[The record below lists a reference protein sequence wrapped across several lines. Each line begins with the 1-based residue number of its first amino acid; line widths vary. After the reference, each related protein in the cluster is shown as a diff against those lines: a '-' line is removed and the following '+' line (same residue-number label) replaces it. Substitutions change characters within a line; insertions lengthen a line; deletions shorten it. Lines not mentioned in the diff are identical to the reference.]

1 MALALERIIR
11 ITAQARGAQEVTAL
25 NDAVTELDLSVKNLG
40 ETSEKTGEKIE
51 KASNQGENW
60 KAVLGIAALVAGLTV
75 ATRDAVV
82 FESGMADVRKVVDG
96 LEAPLALKEIS
107 AEIISLSQK
116 LPMTAEGFSQ
126 IYAAAGQSGIAKKD
140 IKDFAVTVTNVATAF
155 DMTAEQAGT
164 SLAQIKTS
172 LGLTIPELSK
182 LADAMNFVENSTG
195 ATASGLV
202 EFMTRAGAFGQLAG
216 LNAKETL
223 AFGAAMTQAGVQSE
237 VAATSF
243 NNMVRALSRG
253 PAMTERQVEALLKL
267 GYSLK
272 NAGQIEKELSEKAEK
287 ESKNRVETAQREEER
302 TVRIASEQAKKRIA
316 IAEKETEK
324 LIKEILKRYRQQQ
337 KIQENNWEDEDIQ
350 RRRIADKK
358 LDDQLYALDQ
368 EKQNAVKAE
377 KEKQKALKIEND
389 QAIAEIE
396 KFYDDRMDALR
407 NNAEDENRLIERQI
421 KERREAIETQAE
433 EQKDTEINAA
443 REKLKNQEKQQ
454 EQELNLIK
462 QAAREK
468 LEAIENAEK
477 IQLERSKE
485 QAKKTG
491 ETLGKESAQAFSD
504 RFQADAVGVI
514 SEVLQKIGN
523 LPKSQQISVLSDLF
537 GEEARGLAPMLSNLD
552 ELQRILSLVTQEQKY
567 ANSTSKEA
575 AVRFTTSAAKLQVF
589 NNNMTAL
596 KIAVGDTLLPLL
608 LGIVEPLQ
616 AITKGF
622 TSVITAA
629 QGFIS
634 GVIERTVLLSVFSK
648 AIVSATGLIVS
659 FGIAIGGVM
668 SLATITRWAGGIKLL
683 GLLPGPLRLIAV
695 ALTAVGVA
703 ATPLGPILSAIGTA
717 LFAIQAIK
725 FGVSIIQG
733 LKTILPLLGQ
743 LSVALRLG
751 PLVGAITT
759 ALTGLLTW
767 MATTFVPAM
776 VAFFSGPAGWIAL
789 GVAAIVAGLILFR
802 EPIMEWLGSL
812 FESIKGWWDGVWE
825 DIEIQAKKWGELFQ
839 LLLNDPVNFFE
850 KLKSKF
856 TETWNSII
864 KYVEEVF
871 IIPWAKT
878 WELIAKPGEEFIAN
892 IRGNFD
898 SLLTSIIKTWEAIPA
913 AIQRAWFKIV
923 DGMGRV
929 WAQMING
936 VKITLN
942 SIIKL
947 WNDAASL
954 TSSLPGAFKLPVLKL
969 FQLENVP
976 EYAKGGF
983 VNRPTLGLLGEGRNP
998 REYVIP
1004 EGSMESAAAAWQA
1017 GLRGPQLVQAF
1028 QSPGLAPG
1036 RSSTAPSI
1044 PMGMGG
1050 TVATARPVSLGPISI
1065 AISGG
1070 TTVLPD
1076 GSETISI
1083 EQAEMIA
1090 ADTAVAVF
1098 QRMAAASGSR
1108 ATYGFG

>member
-1 MALALERIIR
+1 MAVALERIIR
-11 ITAQARGAQEVTAL
+11 LTAQARGAQEVTSL
-25 NDAVTELDLSVKNLG
+25 NDAITKLDLSVKDLG

-60 KAVLGIAALVAGLTV
+60 KAVLGVAALVAGLTV

-96 LEAPLALKEIS
+96 LEAPPALKEIS

-287 ESKNRVETAQREEER
+287 ESKNRVQTAQREEER
-302 TVRIASEQAKKRIA
+302 TVRIASEQAEKRIA

-368 EKQNAVKAE
+368 EKQNAIKAE

-389 QAIAEIE
+389 QAIAQIE

-421 KERREAIETQAE
+421 KERREAIETQTE

-443 REKLKNQEKQQ
+443 REKLKNQEKQE

-462 QAAREK
+462 QAAKKK

-552 ELQRILSLVTQEQKY
+552 ELQRILSLVTQEQNY

-596 KIAVGDTLLPLL
+596 KIAIGDTLLPLL

-622 TSVITAA
+622 TGVITAA

-695 ALTAVGVA
+695 LLTAVGVA

-717 LFAIQAIK
+717 LFAIQSIK
-725 FGVSIIQG
+725 FGISIIQG

-751 PLVGAITT
+751 PLVGAMTT

-776 VAFFSGPAGWIAL
+776 VAFFSGPVGWIAL
-789 GVAAIVAGLILFR
+789 GVAALIAGMIFFR
-802 EPIMEWLGSL
+802 EPIMKFFEWALGQIGD
-812 FESIKGWWDGVWE
+812 FWKGVWAFIYDTQLKPWVDLWNKVLKKPVTDFGTYVSTFLQVAWNKIIEWANKNFLKRWDNLWDG
-825 DIEIQAKKWGELFQ
+825 IQKAPERVKNTVTKW
-839 LLLNDPVNFFE
+839 
-850 KLKSKF
+850 F
-856 TETWNSII
+856 TDLYKNTIDTWNGIPAMLQNIWDRVTQGMSSTWRNMTKGVINMINSVIGLWNSIA
-864 KYVEEVF
+864 KKTTGF
-871 IIPWAKT
+871 AGLALPIITP
-878 WELIAKPGEEFIAN
+878 IAN
-892 IRGNFD
+892 
-898 SLLTSIIKTWEAIPA
+898 T
-913 AIQRAWFKIV
+913 Q
-923 DGMGRV
+923 
-929 WAQMING
+929 
-936 VKITLN
+936 
-942 SIIKL
+942 
-947 WNDAASL
+947 
-954 TSSLPGAFKLPVLKL
+954 AF
-969 FQLENVP
+969 
-976 EYAKGGF
+976 ARGGF
-983 VNRPTLGLLGEGRNP
+983 VSQPTLGLVGEGANP

-1004 EGSMESAAAAWQA
+1004 ESGMDAAAAGWQA
-1017 GLRGPQLVQAF
+1017 GLRGNQLVAAW

-1036 RSSTAPSI
+1036 RATTAPAGGGAVQI
-1044 PMGMGG
+1044 TITGG
-1050 TVATARPVSLGPISI
+1050 TVQ
-1065 AISGG
+1065 
-1070 TTVLPD
+1070 LPD
-1076 GSETISI
+1076 GRQMVTI
-1083 EQAEMIA
+1083 EQAQAIA
-1090 ADTAVAVF
+1090 AATLRANAPAIVRASI
-1098 QRMAAASGSR
+1098 QASGEVLGSAAGR
-1108 ATYGFG
+1108 ARYGVS